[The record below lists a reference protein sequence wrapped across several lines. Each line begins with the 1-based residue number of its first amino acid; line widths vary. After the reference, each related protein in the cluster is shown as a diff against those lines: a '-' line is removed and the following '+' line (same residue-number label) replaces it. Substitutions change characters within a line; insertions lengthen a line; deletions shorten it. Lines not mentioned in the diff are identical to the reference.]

1 MTMDATTAW
10 AHLDALA
17 KPRRSLGKL
26 EELAVRLARIQG
38 TLKPVTRPRRLVL
51 FAGDHGVV
59 ARGVSA
65 WPSEVTGLM
74 VSTMLIGRASSTA
87 LAGTHDCT
95 VRLVDVGVATPPPKS
110 APPFFRNAR
119 VANGTRDLSVEPAM
133 SSDEF
138 NAAWQ

>member
-1 MTMDATTAW
+1 MNEDQMW
-10 AHLDALA
+10 AYLDGLA

-26 EELAVRLARIQG
+26 EELAVKLALIQR
-38 TLKPVTRPRRLVL
+38 TLKPVVKPRRLVL

-59 ARGVSA
+59 ASGVSA

-87 LAGTHDCT
+87 FAATHDCS

-110 APPFFRNAR
+110 PPPFFRNAR
-119 VANGTRDLSVEPAM
+119 VASGTRD
-133 SSDEF
+133 
-138 NAAWQ
+138 